1 MWVMFEMCIVFSRIW
16 VGVHYPLDVLAG
28 IIFGVC
34 IALLF
39 HYRIMKMNLINKIT
53 KYPLFQK

>member
-1 MWVMFEMCIVFSRIW
+1 MRIW
-16 VGVHYPLDVLAG
+16 VGAHYPLDVLAG

-39 HYRIMKMNLINKIT
+39 HYRIMKMNLMNKIT
-53 KYPLFQK
+53 KYPLFQKFIFYLKK